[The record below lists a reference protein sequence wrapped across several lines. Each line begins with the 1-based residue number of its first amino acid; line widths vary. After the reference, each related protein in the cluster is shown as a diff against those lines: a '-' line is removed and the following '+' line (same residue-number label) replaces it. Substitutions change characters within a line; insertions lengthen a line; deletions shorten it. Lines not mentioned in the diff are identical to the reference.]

1 MHIPRL
7 RKGGNSMCLNLLAW
21 KHLVKSVF
29 QFANT
34 GISCNREVPGIKTN
48 LKIKTMAFFSKLKK
62 QYLSRLYFFLVS
74 QQVIII
80 PASTI
85 RSSTKISSTDIDFTC
100 FSRVR
105 EIW

>member
-34 GISCNREVPGIKTN
+34 GISCNREVPGIKTY
-48 LKIKTMAFFSKLKK
+48 LKIKTMAFFSKLRAISFVTILF
-62 QYLSRLYFFLVS
+62 LSVA
-74 QQVIII
+74 
-80 PASTI
+80 ASYYHPCQHH
-85 RSSTKISSTDIDFTC
+85 SFEHKN
-100 FSRVR
+100 
-105 EIW
+105 